1 MRILV
6 ATRKGV
12 FMTKCSTA
20 DINMQEYVIL
30 LHGLA
35 RSERSLRK
43 LALALEKRG
52 YRCINYSYP
61 STKHDIATLAEV
73 AVAEALSLCGDATK
87 IHFVTHS
94 MGGILVRQ
102 YLSQHH
108 IDNLARVVMLGP
120 PNRGSEVVD
129 RLQNMPGFKLINGPA
144 GIQLGTEA
152 MSIPNR
158 LGNAHF
164 ELGIIAGTRSI
175 NVILSTMLPGPN
187 DGKVSVERTKL
198 EGMKDHII
206 LPVTHP
212 LMMNNALVIEQTVH
226 FLKHGVF
233 NHSES

>member
-1 MRILV
+1 MEE
-6 ATRKGV
+6 
-12 FMTKCSTA
+12 CSTA
-20 DINMQEYVIL
+20 DTNMQEYVIL

-35 RSERSLRK
+35 RTERSLSK
-43 LALALEKRG
+43 LAIAIEKHG
-52 YRCINYSYP
+52 YRCINHSYP

-102 YLSQHH
+102 YLSRRP
-108 IDNLARVVMLGP
+108 IKNLARVVMLGP

-129 RLQNMPGFKLINGPA
+129 TLRNVPGFKLINGPA
-144 GIQLGTEA
+144 GTQLGTEE
-152 MSIPNR
+152 MSVPNS
-158 LGNAHF
+158 LGRANF

-175 NVILSTMLPGPN
+175 NLLLSTMLPGPN

-198 EGMKDHII
+198 AGMKDHIA

-226 FLKHGVF
+226 FLKYGVF
-233 NHSES
+233 NHN